1 MQCNLSLGWS
11 NFSRAGGSYRAR
23 HVVAVAE
30 CLIACLLSSQA
41 QAQMQVVGVSPT
53 QNANNVLRSGTYTV
67 TFDREVDPT
76 TFTATNFHLLGK
88 VTGPVAG
95 TIGFSNGNRTV
106 TFTPA
111 RPMAAGEQ
119 VLVTMSRNLRGTDGI
134 ALRAAGVSAHF
145 TTRVAA
151 STGTFTHLVTMSNV
165 DGTGNQTRI
174 YGTNACDL
182 NRDGWAD
189 LTTVNEVS
197 RDLRVFLTRAD
208 GTGLYQPMLTPYTLI
223 PVESSPNDIADFD
236 GDGLTDIVTSSA
248 QDSKVAVA
256 FGRGDGTFRSV
267 LDINVG
273 IYPRGFGIFD
283 ADGDGDIDITVAQAN
298 TNNIVFIRNNG
309 NATFAAPVA
318 FEGGVN
324 GEYGMNGAD
333 MNNDGIMDLVVAGVN
348 SETISVLRG
357 NGNGT
362 FTLSS
367 TRPVGGRNWIVLCGD
382 LNNDGRM
389 DVSTANSFSA
399 NGSILLGNGDL
410 TLQAATVYPIGGH
423 NVATDLADLDG
434 DGDLDWVLSS
444 FGSGRWYVFKNNGNG
459 TMTPDVQFV
468 APDNPSCTAPVDID
482 NDGDMDLVLTDEIA
496 DLVIIQKNIGGCA
509 VDINADNVVD
519 FFDYLDFVAAFSA
532 NAPIAD
538 FNHDNVTDFFDYLDF
553 VAAFSANA
561 PIADFN
567 HDNVTDFFDYLDFVA
582 AFSQGC
588 A

>member
-1 MQCNLSLGWS
+1 MPFNAHSLSATALLAMMSG
-11 NFSRAGGSYRAR
+11 
-23 HVVAVAE
+23 
-30 CLIACLLSSQA
+30 IAS
-41 QAQMQVVGVSPT
+41 AQMTVNAISPS
-53 QNANNVLRSGTYTV
+53 QNANNVLRSAAVAV
-67 TFDREVDPT
+67 TFDRPVDTT
-76 TFTATNFHLLGK
+76 TFTTANFHLLGK
-88 VTGPVAG
+88 VSGPVAG
-95 TIGFSNGNRTV
+95 SFSFSNGNRTV
-106 TFTPA
+106 TFTPSKFL
-111 RPMAAGEQ
+111 AAGEQ
-119 VLVTMSRNLRGTDGI
+119 VLVTMSRNLRGSDGV
-134 ALRAAGVSAHF
+134 ALRSAGYSAHF

-197 RDLRVFLTRAD
+197 RDLRVFLNRAD

-223 PVESSPNDIADFD
+223 PNESSPNSIADFD

-248 QDSKVAVA
+248 MDSKIAIA

-267 LDINVG
+267 LQINTG
-273 IYPRGFGIFD
+273 IYPRDFGIFD

-298 TNNIVFIRNNG
+298 TNNVLFVRNNG
-309 NATFAAPVA
+309 GGVFAAPVA

-357 NGNGT
+357 NGDGT

-367 TRPVGGRNWIVLCGD
+367 TRPVGGRNWVVLCGD

-389 DVSTANSFSA
+389 DVCTANSFSS
-399 NGSILLGNGDL
+399 NGSILLGNGNL
-410 TLQAATVYPIGGH
+410 TLQPATTYAIGGH
-423 NVATDLADLDG
+423 CVATDLADLEG
-434 DGDLDWVLSS
+434 DGDLDWILSS
-444 FGSGRWYVFKNNGNG
+444 FGAGRWYVFKNNGSG
-459 TMTPDVQFV
+459 IMTPDVQFV
-468 APDNPSCTAPVDID
+468 APNNPSCTAPVDVD
-482 NDGDMDLVLTDEIA
+482 NDGDMDLVLSDEIA
-496 DLVIIQKNIGGCA
+496 DVIIIQKNVGGCT
-509 VDINADNVVD
+509 VDVNVDHVVD

-532 NAPIAD
+532 NSPIAD
-538 FNHDNVTDFFDYLDF
+538 FNHDGTIDFFDYLDF
-553 VAAFSANA
+553 VA
-561 PIADFN
+561 
-567 HDNVTDFFDYLDFVA
+567 T
-582 AFSQGC
+582 FSQGC

>member
-1 MQCNLSLGWS
+1 MPMIFSCTDRPWIVRVGVGQLMACAAYLACGSLAS
-11 NFSRAGGSYRAR
+11 
-23 HVVAVAE
+23 
-30 CLIACLLSSQA
+30 
-41 QAQMQVVGVSPT
+41 AQMSVVSITPS
-53 QNANNVLRSGTYTV
+53 QNANNVLRSSPCVV
-67 TFDREVDPT
+67 TFDRPVDPS
-76 TFTATNFHLLGK
+76 TFTPANFHLLGK
-88 VTGPVAG
+88 VSGVISG
-95 TIGFSNGNRTV
+95 SYSFSNGNRSV
-106 TFTPA
+106 TFTPS
-111 RPMAAGEQ
+111 RFLAAGEQ
-119 VLVTMSRNLRGTDGI
+119 VLVTMSRNLRGSDGV
-134 ALRAAGVSAHF
+134 ALRSAGYSSHF
-145 TTRVAA
+145 NTRVAA
-151 STGTFTHLVTMSNV
+151 STGTFQHLVTMSNV
-165 DGTGNQTRI
+165 DTTGNQTRI

-197 RDLRVFLTRAD
+197 RDLRVFLNRAD

-223 PVESSPNDIADFD
+223 PNESSPNDIADFD

-248 QDSKVAVA
+248 MDSKIAVA

-267 LDINVG
+267 LQINVG
-273 IYPRGFGIFD
+273 VYPRGFGIFD

-309 NATFAAPVA
+309 AGTFAAPVA

-333 MNNDGIMDLVVAGVN
+333 MNSDGIMDLVVAGVN

-367 TRPVGGRNWIVLCGD
+367 TRAVGGRNWVVLCGD

-399 NGSILLGNGDL
+399 NGTILLGNGDL
-410 TLQAATVYPIGGH
+410 TLQPAVTYSIGGH
-423 NVATDLADLDG
+423 CVATDLADLDG

-444 FGSGRWYVFKNNGNG
+444 FGAGRWYVFKNNGSG
-459 TMTPDVQFV
+459 TMIPDVQFV

-496 DLVIIQKNIGGCA
+496 DLVIIQKNIGGCT
-509 VDINADNVVD
+509 VDINADHVVD

-532 NAPIAD
+532 NAAIAD
-538 FNHDNVTDFFDYLDF
+538 FNHDGT
-553 VAAFSANA
+553 
-561 PIADFN
+561 I
-567 HDNVTDFFDYLDFVA
+567 DFFDYLDFVA